1 MKIEVLELEKTSARL
16 LLRETSTAL
25 VNALRRTLIADV
37 PKMAIEDVE
46 FHLGTVQ
53 DESGKEYESLS
64 PMFDE
69 ILAHR
74 LGMVPIPT
82 DLDTFVRRDQCTCG
96 GEGCPNCTIMFVL
109 NKKGP
114 CTVYSGDLEPIGDA
128 KLRVIDD
135 LIPLVKL
142 GEGQAPLIYA
152 TAQLGTGREH
162 AKWSPVAGVGF
173 FKLPELT
180 FHHDKIDDPEELARS
195 CPRDLL
201 QVQDGKVT
209 LPKPS
214 DCPACGACVEAG
226 EGTVDLGFEQ
236 GSYVFFFETDGS
248 ITALRALK
256 EATKLLRARFE
267 GFDQVATTANAT
279 V

>member
-1 MKIEVLELEKTSARL
+1 MKIEVLELEKTHARL
-16 LLRETSTAL
+16 LMRDTSTAL

-53 DESGKEYESLS
+53 DESGKEFESLS

-82 DLDTFVRRDQCTCG
+82 DLDLFVRRDQCTCSG
-96 GEGCPNCTIMFVL
+96 VGCPNCTIMFVL

-152 TAQLGTGREH
+152 TAQLGIGREH
-162 AKWSPVAGVGF
+162 AKWSPVAGLGF
-173 FKLPELT
+173 YKYPKLT
-180 FHHDKIDDPEELARS
+180 FHHSRVDDAEGLAKS

-209 LPKPS
+209 IPKPE

-226 EGTVDLGFEQ
+226 EGAVDLDFEQ

-256 EATKLLRARFE
+256 EAMKALRARFE
-267 GFDQVATTANAT
+267 GFEKVSPVPA